1 MIPKRKPEPGNRRAR
16 RAAGMKTIK
25 IKRPPPTSLAD
36 ILVRLIIENDPS
48 VTGNPGLLMGE
59 KGVVFHRGSDFAYAV
74 TTGKTRVTLHVMAI
88 HCQPELHARYK
99 KLIRNGDFGKGCIR
113 FKPDASVE
121 QDVVA
126 QLIRDCAA

>member
-1 MIPKRKPEPGNRRAR
+1 
-16 RAAGMKTIK
+16 
-25 IKRPPPTSLAD
+25 
-36 ILVRLIIENDPS
+36 
-48 VTGNPGLLMGE
+48 
-59 KGVVFHRGSDFAYAV
+59 
-74 TTGKTRVTLHVMAI
+74 MAI
-88 HCQPELHARYK
+88 HCQPELHGRYK